1 VHVRARRGPSRAPLD
16 SGTATTVGSQEVD
29 ALAAIAQGM
38 LIAGL
43 LVVLVAAALAVVLGR
58 RSRALRAARQP
69 VVPGMPTGAPAEWA
83 QAHTP
88 QARMHRRLLE
98 LALEVHQLPL
108 PDDAMDRAVA
118 AQNRIAELDSRLI
131 AVGAGPDSGRRGAV
145 MALRGELAT
154 LEAEVTALRQLPPAS
169 PGQDG

>member
-1 VHVRARRGPSRAPLD
+1 M
-16 SGTATTVGSQEVD
+16 
-29 ALAAIAQGM
+29 AAVAQGM

-58 RSRALRAARQP
+58 RSRALRAARRP

-83 QAHTP
+83 EAHTP
-88 QARMHRRLLE
+88 QARMHRRLVE

-108 PDDAMDRAVA
+108 ADDATDRAVA

-131 AVGAGPDSGRRGAV
+131 AVGAGPDAGRRGAV
-145 MALRGELAT
+145 MTLRGELAT

-169 PGQDG
+169 RGQDG